1 MELYINDF
9 RVDINERL
17 PFPLTYNI
25 SDIKDLSARK
35 GNNSKTITIPGTKG
49 NTFLMY
55 SVFNVSTTAGIGGDV
70 SAFDFDPTT
79 KATARYYEQGLL
91 MFNGY
96 CQLMDCSYLNGDW
109 EFNIV
114 LFSDQIDYM
123 GKLAKIKINE
133 LDWSAYDHTCIRDNQ
148 TDSWAGTVQV
158 NAVPTSNKTG
168 ANWDGFGYYYGLIDY
183 GFSRAT
189 PSTFNVEHIA
199 PQLFCYEILQKAFES
214 IGITWDS
221 AFLDSQTFKR
231 LLLAYQGGTL
241 PGVDA
246 ALAAQYSSYADEDN
260 KNNGYIMATGL
271 SIDNWV
277 LVFGGGGDYKANY
290 NLAVNLHT
298 VKTTVATDTEGQIIQ
313 AYPYKFQ
320 AAYGG
325 LYTLE
330 YSGEHDII
338 FDFNIAGANI
348 VSANL
353 RFSLQLLVYKN
364 GFNIT
369 NPPVDIVY
377 QGDLDG
383 ATGDV
388 TGTISFNHTFNVNLA
403 INDIIELAYVV
414 QVYDSDIRVDAIPT
428 TFSTSFNIETID
440 AEINMLKQEQT
451 FAPGSTVQLNQFL
464 PDMDAATFFKGF
476 VTAFNL
482 YCKPSVTD
490 PTVLEIE
497 PLNDFYGSTAD
508 ALIWSDKVDYSKSL
522 NVTPTVNF
530 ASKEYKF
537 KFAEDNDYYNQAY
550 FRDQDEQYGSFLLE
564 SQNQYSKDTTEFS
577 LPFSQKLLVNIPVD
591 DTTFTNIIVP
601 RSFQVRF
608 NEDGSSEINVN
619 KGKPFVV
626 QLGPMTSANWTHID
640 ENGLGH
646 AETSYPYV
654 GHLNSLSSPTFDFN
668 FGVPD
673 YIYYDGAAYTTENL
687 YFYHQQY
694 MNEVVSRFGKQLT
707 CYVKITPDMINQLD
721 FKKLINIDGVV
732 YRLQA
737 VKDYDSGKD
746 QTTQVE
752 LIRIIK
758 SEGLVAFGTIPPNEP
773 ISKRDV
779 RVTEAGGIT
788 FNARST
794 EDNQLRIVE

>member
-1 MELYINDF
+1 
-9 RVDINERL
+9 
-17 PFPLTYNI
+17 
-25 SDIKDLSARK
+25 
-35 GNNSKTITIPGTKG
+35 
-49 NTFLMY
+49 MY

-158 NAVPTSNKTG
+158 NGVPTSNKTG
-168 ANWDGFGYYYGLIDY
+168 ANWNGFGYYYGLIDY

-189 PSTFNVEHIA
+189 PSTFNIEHIA
-199 PQLFCYEILQKAFES
+199 PQLFCYEILQKAFEA

-221 AFLDSQTFKR
+221 AFLESQTFKR
-231 LLLAYQGGTL
+231 LLMAYQGGTL

-246 ALAAQYSSYADEDN
+246 ALAAQYSSYADEQN
-260 KNNGYIMATGL
+260 KNNGYIMSTGL
-271 SIDNWV
+271 TIGPWHT
-277 LVFGGGGDYKANY
+277 VFGSGNKKANY
-290 NLAVNLHT
+290 NLAVNVHT
-298 VKTTVATDTEGQIIQ
+298 VKTVVATDTEGQIIQ

-330 YSGEHDII
+330 YTGEHDII

-348 VSANL
+348 VSADL

-414 QVYDSDIRVDAIPT
+414 QVYDSDIIVDAIPT
-428 TFSTSFNIETID
+428 TFSTSFNIETIN

-482 YCKPSVTD
+482 YCKPSATD
-490 PTVLEIE
+490 STVLEIE
-497 PLNDFYGSTAD
+497 PINDFYGSTAD
-508 ALIWSDKVDYSKSL
+508 ALVWSDKVDYSKSL

-530 ASKEYKF
+530 ASKEYSF
-537 KFAEDNDYYNQAY
+537 KFAEDDDYYNQAY
-550 FRDQDEQYGSFLLE
+550 LRDRSEQYGSFLLK
-564 SQNQYSKDTTEFS
+564 SQNQFSKDTTEFT
-577 LPFSQKLLVNIPVD
+577 LPFAQKLLVNIPFD
-591 DTTFTNIIVP
+591 DVTFTNIVVP

-619 KGKPFVV
+619 KGKPFIV
-626 QLGPMTSANWTHID
+626 QLGPMTSAAWNHID
-640 ENGLGH
+640 EAGVSH
-646 AETSYPYV
+646 AETDYPYV
-654 GHLNSLSSPTFDFN
+654 GHLNSLTSPTFDFN

-673 YIYYDGAAYTTENL
+673 YIYYDGATYTTENL

-707 CYVKITPDMINQLD
+707 CYIKITPDMINLLD
-721 FKKLINIDGVV
+721 FKNLINIDGVV

-758 SEGLVAFGTIPPNEP
+758 SEGLAAFTTIPPFVP
-773 ISKRDV
+773 SLGATW
-779 RVTEAGGIT
+779 RVTEAGGIA
-788 FNARST
+788 NNRIT
-794 EDNQLRIVE
+794 EDGTQIRRTE

>member
-158 NAVPTSNKTG
+158 NGVSTSNKTG

-221 AFLDSQTFKR
+221 AFLESQTFKR

-246 ALAAQYSSYADEDN
+246 ALAAQYSSYADEQN
-260 KNNGYIMATGL
+260 KNNGYIMSTGL

-290 NLAVNLHT
+290 NLAVNVST
-298 VKTTVATDTEGQIIQ
+298 VKTTVVTDTEGQIIQ

-591 DTTFTNIIVP
+591 DTTFTNIVVP

-654 GHLNSLSSPTFDFN
+654 GHLNSLTSPTFDFN

-758 SEGLVAFGTIPPNEP
+758 SEGLVAFGTTPPYVPELVAAAR
-773 ISKRDV
+773 IIE
-779 RVTEAGGIT
+779 TGLLGIR
-788 FNARST
+788 AT
-794 EDNQLRIVE
+794 EDNQKRITE

>member
-25 SDIKDLSARK
+25 SDVKDLSARK
-35 GNNSKTITIPGTKG
+35 GNNSKTITIPGTKA

-55 SVFNVSTTAGIGGDV
+55 SAFNVSTIGGIDGDV
-70 SAFDFDPTT
+70 SSFDFDPTA
-79 KATARYYEQGLL
+79 KAPARYYEQGLL

-114 LFSDQIDYM
+114 LFSDQMDYM

-148 TDSWAGTVQV
+148 TDSWSGTVQV
-158 NAVPTSNKTG
+158 NGVATSNKTG

-199 PQLFCYEILQKAFES
+199 PQVFCYEVLEKSFES

-221 AFLDSQTFKR
+221 SFLDSQQFKR
-231 LLLAYQGGTL
+231 MLLAYQGGTL

-246 ALAAQYSSYADEDN
+246 ALAAQYSSYADEEN
-260 KNNGYIMATGL
+260 KTNGYIMATGL
-271 SIDNWV
+271 SIGPWI

-290 NLAVNLHT
+290 DLAVNVQT
-298 VKTTVATDTEGQIIQ
+298 VKTTVASDTEGQIIQ
-313 AYPYKFQ
+313 IFPYEFQ

-330 YSGEHDII
+330 YSGTHDII
-338 FDFNIAGANI
+338 FDFNIAGASI

-353 RFSLQLLVYKN
+353 RFKLQLGIYKN
-364 GFNIT
+364 GFNIS
-369 NPPVDIVY
+369 NEIVY

-388 TGTISFNHTFNVNLA
+388 TGTVAFNYVKNINLA
-403 INDIIELAYVV
+403 INDTIEIRYIV
-414 QVYDSDIRVDAIPT
+414 QVYDSDIRVDGIPT

-440 AEINMLKQEQT
+440 AEINMLKQEQV

-482 YCKPSVTD
+482 YCKPSTLD

-497 PLNDFYGSTAD
+497 PINDFYGSTAD
-508 ALIWSDKVDYSKSL
+508 ALVWSDKVDYSRSL
-522 NVTPTVNF
+522 TVTPTINF
-530 ASKEYKF
+530 ASKEYQF
-537 KFAEDNDYYNQAY
+537 KFAEDSDYYNQAY
-550 FRDQDEQYGSFLLE
+550 LKDEGEQYGSFLLE
-564 SQNQYSKDTTEFS
+564 SQNQYSKDKTEFT

-591 DTTFTNIIVP
+591 DVTFTDIIVP

-608 NEDGSSEINVN
+608 NEDGSSEINVA

-640 ENGLGH
+640 ENGTGH
-646 AETSYPYV
+646 SESSYPYV
-654 GHLNSLSSPTFDFN
+654 GHLDSLTSPTFDFN

-721 FKKLINIDGVV
+721 FKELINIDGVV
-732 YRLQA
+732 YRLQSI
-737 VKDYDSGKD
+737 KDYDSGKD

-758 SEGLVAFGTIPPNEP
+758 SEGLVAFTTIPEYVPELVGAARIIETNLL
-773 ISKRDV
+773 
-779 RVTEAGGIT
+779 GIR
-788 FNARST
+788 AT
-794 EDNQLRIVE
+794 EDNLKRITE